1 MHNFNLQQK
10 SPSLTIKGIYEKMD
24 LKSTKEMFK
33 KILLGLFIASTFAC
47 QVDPRVSI
55 NVAGSPN
62 LKPDVQQGIVAKNIL
77 SLIEDHHYKKVV
89 VNDSLSS
96 VIFDSYIKKL
106 DPGRNYFLKSDIDD
120 FEKYRFFL
128 DDDLR
133 SGDLSVPF
141 YIFNVYLKRYNESVR
156 FALSQVNNKF
166 DFNANEVFVYN
177 REKMPWF
184 ASKAESDDLW
194 TKRVKYDLLNLRIA
208 RTDETKG
215 ADSVK
220 NSSGASKTPENSEA
234 KNVETIKKR
243 YENLLTQTAKT
254 NNQDVF
260 QILMSAFTESIDPHT
275 NYFVP
280 ARAQDFN
287 ESLARTFEGI
297 GARLQLENEVV
308 KVIEVIPGGPAFKAN
323 NLHPNDRIVGV
334 AQGKDGEFVDVIG
347 WRIDATVS
355 KIKGPKGTI
364 VRLKIIPAG
373 KELSSAP
380 RIIEITRDKI
390 VLEEQSAKK
399 TIKTIT
405 QSGKTYKIGI
415 IQLPAFYADW
425 AAYQAGDPNYKST
438 TRDVH
443 LLLDTLKNNKVDAV
457 IIDLRSNGGGSLQ
470 EAVSLTGLFIK
481 SGPVVQVRDARDNVE
496 IEADRNNTI
505 EWNGPLGI
513 MVDRFSASAS
523 EIFAGAIQ
531 DYGRGVIMGTQ
542 TYGKGTV
549 QQQIDVSKL
558 IGPVE
563 KLRIAEGDKN
573 ENVSISASAPQ
584 FGQIN
589 LTISKFYRI
598 SGSSTQHK
606 GVMPDISFPMVYP
619 ADKYGESAQKSA
631 LPWDTIAPCQYT
643 PFANL
648 SVVKKQL
655 VASHDKRMSNS
666 AEFKNLL
673 DDIAQI
679 KKSDSEA
686 SVSLNEAQLKKER
699 DEQEAKTLARSNQR
713 RIARGL
719 PPLKKGETDT
729 RNKDDFDFTQD
740 ECMRIMADFIQFQK

>member
-1 MHNFNLQQK
+1 M
-10 SPSLTIKGIYEKMD
+10 
-24 LKSTKEMFK
+24 
-33 KILLGLFIASTFAC
+33 
-47 QVDPRVSI
+47 
-55 NVAGSPN
+55 
-62 LKPDVQQGIVAKNIL
+62 
-77 SLIEDHHYKKVV
+77 
-89 VNDSLSS
+89 
-96 VIFDSYIKKL
+96 
-106 DPGRNYFLKSDIDD
+106 
-120 FEKYRFFL
+120 
-128 DDDLR
+128 
-133 SGDLSVPF
+133 
-141 YIFNVYLKRYNESVR
+141 FNVYLKRYNESVR

-166 DFNANEVFVYN
+166 DFSTNEVLVYN
-177 REKMPWF
+177 REKMPWL

-208 RTDETKG
+208 RTDEAKNI
-215 ADSVK
+215 DSVK
-220 NSSGASKTPENSEA
+220 NSSKDSKVPENSDA
-234 KNVETIKKR
+234 KNSETIKKR

-254 NNQDVF
+254 NNQDIF

-308 KVIEVIPGGPAFKAN
+308 KVIEIIPGGPAFKAN
-323 NLHPNDRIVGV
+323 NLHPNDRIIGV
-334 AQGKDGEFVDVIG
+334 AQGKDGEFIDVIG

-355 KIKGPKGTI
+355 KIKGPKGTV

-380 RIIEITRDKI
+380 QIIEITRDKI

-405 QSGKTYKIGI
+405 EAGKKYKIGI

-481 SGPVVQVRDARDNVE
+481 SGPVVQVRDVRNNVE
-496 IEADRNNTI
+496 VESDRNSTT

-513 MVDRFSASAS
+513 IVDRFSASAS

-573 ENVSISASAPQ
+573 EHVTISANAPQ

-631 LPWDTIAPCQYT
+631 LPWDTIDPCKYT
-643 PFANL
+643 PFADL
-648 SVVKKQL
+648 STIKKQL
-655 VASHDKRMSNS
+655 VTSHDRRMHNS
-666 AEFKNLL
+666 SEFKN
-673 DDIAQI
+673 D
-679 KKSDSEA
+679 
-686 SVSLNEAQLKKER
+686 
-699 DEQEAKTLARSNQR
+699 KT
-713 RIARGL
+713 
-719 PPLKKGETDT
+719 
-729 RNKDDFDFTQD
+729 
-740 ECMRIMADFIQFQK
+740 